1 MLQECSICCCR
12 LPELKDRDHSSS
24 SQHHMQ
30 PLHPQASE
38 AQLPQQ
44 VQGQQLAE
52 KLQHKLQG
60 DSTGSRAVA
69 TAPADPAAAPA
80 DSETALAADSQL
92 QMDTQTD
99 RRHHKMAHAHFAEDV
114 DDDSITGRNE
124 SITAVRGGEASS
136 SQAEG
141 TFWKRLDANGSFTS
155 DPGAALI
162 VSIICKMCSSI
173 HTGVQTTMQF
183 AKDAA
188 AFQQACIA
196 PAIGLV
202 SVLYHTACH
211 QLQTFNFCTWHRL
224 RLLTTYS
231 RFTLCRLVFKLLSTQ
246 QVQQAQLSIFFV

>member
-69 TAPADPAAAPA
+69 TAPAE
-80 DSETALAADSQL
+80 SETALAADSQL

-155 DPGAALI
+155 DPGALI

-231 RFTLCRLVFKLLSTQ
+231 SFTLCRLVFKLLSTQ

>member
-1 MLQECSICCCR
+1 
-12 LPELKDRDHSSS
+12 
-24 SQHHMQ
+24 
-30 PLHPQASE
+30 
-38 AQLPQQ
+38 
-44 VQGQQLAE
+44 
-52 KLQHKLQG
+52 
-60 DSTGSRAVA
+60 
-69 TAPADPAAAPA
+69 
-80 DSETALAADSQL
+80 
-92 QMDTQTD
+92 
-99 RRHHKMAHAHFAEDV
+99 MAHAHFAEDV

>member
-1 MLQECSICCCR
+1 
-12 LPELKDRDHSSS
+12 
-24 SQHHMQ
+24 MQ

-69 TAPADPAAAPA
+69 TAPAE
-80 DSETALAADSQL
+80 SETALAADSQL

>member
-1 MLQECSICCCR
+1 
-12 LPELKDRDHSSS
+12 
-24 SQHHMQ
+24 MQ

-44 VQGQQLAE
+44 VQGQQFAE

-60 DSTGSRAVA
+60 DSTGSRAVV
-69 TAPADPAAAPA
+69 TAPAGT
-80 DSETALAADSQL
+80 ETALAADSQL
-92 QMDTQTD
+92 QMDTQLD

-141 TFWKRLDANGSFTS
+141 SFWKRLDANGSFTS
-155 DPGAALI
+155 DAGAALI
-162 VSIICKMCSSI
+162 SSGICSACISI
-173 HTGVQTTMQF
+173 HTNMQTTVQF

-196 PAIGLV
+196 SAAGLG
-202 SVLYHTACH
+202 
-211 QLQTFNFCTWHRL
+211 
-224 RLLTTYS
+224 
-231 RFTLCRLVFKLLSTQ
+231 VF
-246 QVQQAQLSIFFV
+246 